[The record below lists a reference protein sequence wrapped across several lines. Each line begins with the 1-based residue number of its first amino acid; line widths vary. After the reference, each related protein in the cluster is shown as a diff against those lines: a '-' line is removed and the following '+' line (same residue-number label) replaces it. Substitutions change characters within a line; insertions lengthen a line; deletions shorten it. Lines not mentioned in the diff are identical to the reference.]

1 MTKTLACIWLSP
13 AERATL
19 EGLVSGRNTPQKL
32 VWRAR
37 IVLLSAD
44 GIGTMTIV
52 RLVGK
57 SKVTVW
63 RWQERYLAK
72 GIAGL
77 RRDATRPGR
86 KPPLSAEVI
95 ERVVHKTLH
104 ETPEAATHWSIR
116 KMARAV
122 GLSYTSVQR
131 IWKAHGLKPHLVKTF
146 KLSNDEHFVEK
157 VRDIVGLYLD
167 PPDKALVLSV
177 DEKSQIQALD
187 RTQPG
192 LPIKK
197 GRAGTMTHDYKRH
210 GTTTLFAALDVAT
223 GKVIG
228 HCMKRHR
235 HQEWLK
241 FLRRIDAETP
251 KKLDL
256 HLIADNYATHKHPK
270 VKAWLAK
277 HPRFHMHFTPTS
289 ASWLSQVERFFGLIT
304 SDQIRC
310 GVFKSVAE
318 LETAIQEYLE
328 HHNADPKPF
337 VWTASAT
344 AILEKVARGRQALES
359 VHYVREQGLRSRE
372 VFVPL
377 SHSPG
382 HAQADFG
389 EAMAVIG
396 GALRKIHFL
405 AFDLPHSDG
414 CFVAAYPAETTE
426 AFCDGHNA
434 AFAFFGGVPRSILY
448 DNTKLAVARIL
459 GDGKRQRTRVFTEL
473 QSHYLFEDRFG
484 RPGKGNDKG
493 KVEGLVGF
501 IRRNFLVPVPRAES
515 FAALNDALAEQCRR
529 RQAAR
534 LRGHKETIGERLER
548 DRQVLLPL
556 PPAPYDACD
565 KRPGRASS
573 LSLVRYRSNDYSVP
587 VAYGHREVLIRGYVD
602 EVVISCG
609 AEVIARHR
617 RSYDSEDLIFDP
629 LHYLPLIEQKI
640 GALDQAAP
648 LAGWDLPEA
657 FITLRRLLEA
667 RMGKAG
673 KREYVQVLR
682 LLETFRLE
690 EVEGAVGDALR
701 LGAIGFDAVKHL
713 VLCRIERRPP
723 RLNLD
728 VYPYLPRARV
738 AMTSAKSYMSL
749 LSGLGA

>member
-1 MTKTLACIWLSP
+1 MYRVEMYARVRRACRVEGMSTREASRGCSGWTARRYARCCRSRCRRGIAAASRHGGRSWVRS
-13 AERATL
+13 RGSSIGSL
-19 EGLVSGRNTPQKL
+19 EDDRTSHHKQRHTAK
-32 VWRAR
+32 R
-37 IVLLSAD
+37 IFDRLRD
-44 GIGTMTIV
+44 EYGFTGGYTIV
-52 RLVGK
+52 K
-57 SKVTVW
+57 
-63 RWQERYLAK
+63 
-72 GIAGL
+72 
-77 RRDATRPGR
+77 D
-86 KPPLSAEVI
+86 
-95 ERVVHKTLH
+95 
-104 ETPEAATHWSIR
+104 
-116 KMARAV
+116 
-122 GLSYTSVQR
+122 
-131 IWKAHGLKPHLVKTF
+131 
-146 KLSNDEHFVEK
+146 
-157 VRDIVGLYLD
+157 
-167 PPDKALVLSV
+167 
-177 DEKSQIQALD
+177 
-187 RTQPG
+187 
-192 LPIKK
+192 
-197 GRAGTMTHDYKRH
+197 
-210 GTTTLFAALDVAT
+210 
-223 GKVIG
+223 
-228 HCMKRHR
+228 
-235 HQEWLK
+235 
-241 FLRRIDAETP
+241 
-251 KKLDL
+251 
-256 HLIADNYATHKHPK
+256 
-270 VKAWLAK
+270 
-277 HPRFHMHFTPTS
+277 
-289 ASWLSQVERFFGLIT
+289 
-304 SDQIRC
+304 
-310 GVFKSVAE
+310 
-318 LETAIQEYLE
+318 
-328 HHNADPKPF
+328 
-337 VWTASAT
+337 
-344 AILEKVARGRQALES
+344 
-359 VHYVREQGLRSRE
+359 YVREQGLRSRE

-657 FITLRRLLEA
+657 PSLPTSLR
-667 RMGKAG
+667 
-673 KREYVQVLR
+673 
-682 LLETFRLE
+682 
-690 EVEGAVGDALR
+690 
-701 LGAIGFDAVKHL
+701 H
-713 VLCRIERRPP
+713 RPP
-723 RLNLD
+723 LE
-728 VYPYLPRARV
+728 
-738 AMTSAKSYMSL
+738 L
-749 LSGLGA
+749 L